1 MSDDAKDDGTPEVK
15 LDAAGGF
22 MPDPPPPS
30 LSPEEAGVPAEGTDG
45 EIEIANT
52 MPDGTVAVPHDTA
65 KRALEA
71 VQILVEN
78 NRAASQQLESLMS
91 IVLDAAEVANRSA
104 SAVATTG
111 GHVNK
116 AAEKLIDGAK
126 RTSMQAKLILG
137 ITGAV
142 LVGTAGVF
150 SFMSVQLQNKV
161 VQLDEMMLAVGKRA
175 VDLKRRMESM
185 DDIHA
190 ALEELKLAQETT
202 HSVQQAIEEKIA
214 RISESP
220 KAAPRPEPKPAPAA
234 APAPGKPAAAAD
246 KKESNAEAAP
256 AQPDKKAEARARADA
271 TKAEQA
277 KIEAARAE
285 AVKAELAKL
294 EAVRAEAARTE
305 AANKEL
311 LQQLTVLD
319 GMLKDQSKAVKDL
332 SGQFNR
338 LQGSVSTVEGVK
350 KDVEALAQQQKQREK
365 QMADELAAE
374 KARREKELKD
384 KERELA
390 RERERARERE
400 AAKEREL
407 AREREAAKERQ
418 AAAEAARAREANKDR
433 VVSYAR
439 DQSKPNSTV
448 PGTKVPSYSTG
459 GGAKPE

>member
-1 MSDDAKDDGTPEVK
+1 MSDEAKDGSTPEVK

-22 MPDPPPPS
+22 MPEPAPPS
-30 LSPEEAGVPAEGTDG
+30 LSPEEAGEAINGD
-45 EIEIANT
+45 IEIANT
-52 MPDGTVAVPHDTA
+52 MPDGSVAVPHDTA

-104 SAVATTG
+104 AAVATTG

-137 ITGAV
+137 ITGAI

-161 VQLDEMMLAVGKRA
+161 AQLDEMMLAVGKRA

-185 DDIHA
+185 DDIHT

-202 HSVQQAIEEKIA
+202 HSVQAAIEEKIA
-214 RISESP
+214 RISEAP
-220 KAAPRPEPKPAPAA
+220 KAAPKPDPKSAPAA
-234 APAPGKPAAAAD
+234 APAKPVSSNE
-246 KKESNAEAAP
+246 KKESSAEANPAP
-256 AQPDKKAEARARADA
+256 QPDRKAEARA
-271 TKAEQA
+271 
-277 KIEAARAE
+277 
-285 AVKAELAKL
+285 KAELAKL
-294 EAVRAEAARTE
+294 EAARAEAARAE
-305 AANKEL
+305 ATNKEL
-311 LQQLTVLD
+311 IQQLTALD

-338 LQGSVSTVEGVK
+338 LQGSVSNVEGVK

-365 QMADELAAE
+365 EMAEELAAE

-418 AAAEAARAREANKDR
+418 AAAEAAKARDANKER
-433 VVSYAR
+433 VVTYAR
-439 DQSKPNSTV
+439 DQSKPNNTV
-448 PGTKVPSYSTG
+448 PGTKVPSYSTNSG
-459 GGAKPE
+459 TKAE

>member
-1 MSDDAKDDGTPEVK
+1 MSDEAKDGSTPEVK

-22 MPDPPPPS
+22 MPEPAPPS
-30 LSPEEAGVPAEGTDG
+30 LSPEEAGEAINGD
-45 EIEIANT
+45 IEIANT
-52 MPDGTVAVPHDTA
+52 MPDGSVAVPHDTA

-104 SAVATTG
+104 AAVATTG

-137 ITGAV
+137 ITGAI

-185 DDIHA
+185 DDIHT

-202 HSVQQAIEEKIA
+202 HSVQAAIEEKIA
-214 RISESP
+214 RISEAP
-220 KAAPRPEPKPAPAA
+220 KAAPKPEPKPAPAA
-234 APAPGKPAAAAD
+234 APAKPVSSNE
-246 KKESNAEAAP
+246 KKESSAEANPAP
-256 AQPDKKAEARARADA
+256 QPDRKAEARA
-271 TKAEQA
+271 
-277 KIEAARAE
+277 
-285 AVKAELAKL
+285 KAELAKL
-294 EAVRAEAARTE
+294 EAARAEAARAE
-305 AANKEL
+305 ATNKEL
-311 LQQLTVLD
+311 IQQLTALD

-338 LQGSVSTVEGVK
+338 LQGSVSNVEGVK

-365 QMADELAAE
+365 EMAEELAAE

-418 AAAEAARAREANKDR
+418 AAAEAAKARDANKER
-433 VVSYAR
+433 VVTYAR
-439 DQSKPNSTV
+439 DQSKPNNTV
-448 PGTKVPSYSTG
+448 PGTKVPSYATNSGTK
-459 GGAKPE
+459 AE

>member
-1 MSDDAKDDGTPEVK
+1 MPEP
-15 LDAAGGF
+15 A
-22 MPDPPPPS
+22 PPS
-30 LSPEEAGVPAEGTDG
+30 LSPEEAGEAINGD
-45 EIEIANT
+45 IEIANT
-52 MPDGTVAVPHDTA
+52 MPDGSVAVPHDTA

-104 SAVATTG
+104 AAVATTG

-137 ITGAV
+137 ITGAI

-161 VQLDEMMLAVGKRA
+161 AQLDEMMLAVGKRA

-185 DDIHA
+185 DDIHT

-202 HSVQQAIEEKIA
+202 HSVQAAIEEKIA
-214 RISESP
+214 RISEAP
-220 KAAPRPEPKPAPAA
+220 KAAPKPEPKPAPAA
-234 APAPGKPAAAAD
+234 APAKPVSSNE
-246 KKESNAEAAP
+246 KKESSAEANPAP
-256 AQPDKKAEARARADA
+256 QPDRKAEARA
-271 TKAEQA
+271 
-277 KIEAARAE
+277 
-285 AVKAELAKL
+285 KAELAKL
-294 EAVRAEAARTE
+294 EAARAEAARAE
-305 AANKEL
+305 ATNKEL
-311 LQQLTVLD
+311 IQQLTALD

-338 LQGSVSTVEGVK
+338 LQGSVSNVEGVK

-365 QMADELAAE
+365 EMAEELATE

-418 AAAEAARAREANKDR
+418 AAAEAAKARDANKER
-433 VVSYAR
+433 VVTYAR
-439 DQSKPNSTV
+439 DQSKPNNTV
-448 PGTKVPSYSTG
+448 PGTKVPSYATNSGTK
-459 GGAKPE
+459 AE

>member
-1 MSDDAKDDGTPEVK
+1 MSDEAKDGSTPEVK

-22 MPDPPPPS
+22 MPEPAPPS
-30 LSPEEAGVPAEGTDG
+30 LSPEEAGEAINGD
-45 EIEIANT
+45 IEIANT
-52 MPDGTVAVPHDTA
+52 MPDGSVAVPHDTA

-104 SAVATTG
+104 AAVATTG

-137 ITGAV
+137 ITGAI

-161 VQLDEMMLAVGKRA
+161 AQLDEMMLAVGKRA

-185 DDIHA
+185 DDIHT

-202 HSVQQAIEEKIA
+202 HSVQAAIEEKIA
-214 RISESP
+214 RISEAP
-220 KAAPRPEPKPAPAA
+220 KAAPKPEPKPAPAA
-234 APAPGKPAAAAD
+234 APAKPVSSNE
-246 KKESNAEAAP
+246 KKESSAEANPAP
-256 AQPDKKAEARARADA
+256 QPDRKAEARA
-271 TKAEQA
+271 
-277 KIEAARAE
+277 
-285 AVKAELAKL
+285 KAELAKL
-294 EAVRAEAARTE
+294 EAARAEAARAE
-305 AANKEL
+305 ATNKEL
-311 LQQLTVLD
+311 IQQLTALD

-338 LQGSVSTVEGVK
+338 LQGSVSNVEGVK

-365 QMADELAAE
+365 EMAEELAAE

-400 AAKEREL
+400 TAKEREL

-418 AAAEAARAREANKDR
+418 AAAEAAKARDANKER
-433 VVSYAR
+433 VVTYAR
-439 DQSKPNSTV
+439 DQSKPNNTV
-448 PGTKVPSYSTG
+448 PGTKVPAYSTNSG
-459 GGAKPE
+459 TKAE

>member
-1 MSDDAKDDGTPEVK
+1 MSDQAQDNKTPDVK

-22 MPDPPPPS
+22 MPSPPPPA
-30 LSPEEAGVPAEGTDG
+30 LSPDEAGVSADDAGMSDSDF
-45 EIEIANT
+45 EIAGT
-52 MPDGTVAVPHDTA
+52 MPDGSVAVPHDTA

-116 AAEKLIDGAK
+116 AAEKLIDGAQ
-126 RTSMQAKLILG
+126 RSATQAKLVLG
-137 ITGAV
+137 IAGAV
-142 LVGTAGVF
+142 MIGSAGVF

-161 VQLDEMMLAVGKRA
+161 SQLDEMTLAVGKRA

-185 DDIHA
+185 DDIHT
-190 ALEELKLAQETT
+190 ALEDLKLSQENTQ
-202 HSVQQAIEEKIA
+202 SVQQAIEEKISKLSDA
-214 RISESP
+214 P
-220 KAAPRPEPKPAPAA
+220 KAAPRPESKPAQPGTAAA
-234 APAPGKPAAAAD
+234 APAKP
-246 KKESNAEAAP
+246 EPSAEVLAVR
-256 AQPDKKAEARARADA
+256 KAEAQARA
-271 TKAEQA
+271 
-277 KIEAARAE
+277 EAARAE
-285 AVKAELAKL
+285 AAKAD
-294 EAVRAEAARTE
+294 
-305 AANKEL
+305 AANKAL
-311 LQQLTVLD
+311 LQQLTSLD
-319 GMLKDQSKAVKDL
+319 AMLKDQSKSVKDL

-338 LQGSVSTVEGVK
+338 LQGSVANVESVK

-365 QMADELAAE
+365 EMAQELAAE

-407 AREREAAKERQ
+407 ARERLAAAEREAAKEKQ
-418 AAAEAARAREANKDR
+418 ASAERDASKER
-433 VVSYAR
+433 VVSYAK
-439 DQSKPNSTV
+439 DQSKPNGTI
-448 PGTKVPSYSTG
+448 PGAKVPSFTASG
-459 GGAKPE
+459 GTKAE

>member
-1 MSDDAKDDGTPEVK
+1 MSDEAKDGSTPEVK

-30 LSPEEAGVPAEGTDG
+30 MTAEEAGVPAEGADG
-45 EIEIANT
+45 EIQIANT
-52 MPDGTVAVPHDTA
+52 MPDGSVAVPHDTA

-104 SAVATTG
+104 AAVATTG

-137 ITGAV
+137 ITGAI

-161 VQLDEMMLAVGKRA
+161 AQLDEMMLAVGKRA

-185 DDIHA
+185 DDIHT

-202 HSVQQAIEEKIA
+202 HSVQAAIEEKIA
-214 RISESP
+214 RISEAP
-220 KAAPRPEPKPAPAA
+220 KAAPKPEPKPAPAA
-234 APAPGKPAAAAD
+234 APAKPVSSNE
-246 KKESNAEAAP
+246 KKESSAEAAP
-256 AQPDKKAEARARADA
+256 QPDRKAEARA
-271 TKAEQA
+271 
-277 KIEAARAE
+277 
-285 AVKAELAKL
+285 KAELAKL
-294 EAVRAEAARTE
+294 EAARAEAARAE
-305 AANKEL
+305 ATNKEL
-311 LQQLTVLD
+311 LQQLTTLD

-338 LQGSVSTVEGVK
+338 LQGSVSNVEGVK

-365 QMADELAAE
+365 EMAEELAAE
-374 KARREKELKD
+374 KARRDKDLKD

-418 AAAEAARAREANKDR
+418 AAAEATKAREANKER
-433 VVSYAR
+433 VVTYAR
-439 DQSKPNSTV
+439 DQSKPNNTV
-448 PGTKVPSYSTG
+448 PGTKVPSYTTNSGTK
-459 GGAKPE
+459 AE

>member
-1 MSDDAKDDGTPEVK
+1 MSDEAKDGSTPEVK

-22 MPDPPPPS
+22 MPEPAPPS
-30 LSPEEAGVPAEGTDG
+30 LSPEEAGEAINSD
-45 EIEIANT
+45 IEIANT
-52 MPDGTVAVPHDTA
+52 MPDGSVAVPHDTA

-104 SAVATTG
+104 AAVATTG

-137 ITGAV
+137 ITGAI

-161 VQLDEMMLAVGKRA
+161 AQLDEMMLAVGKRA

-185 DDIHA
+185 DDIHT

-202 HSVQQAIEEKIA
+202 HSVQAAIEEKIA
-214 RISESP
+214 RISEAP
-220 KAAPRPEPKPAPAA
+220 KAAPKPEPKPAPAA
-234 APAPGKPAAAAD
+234 APAKPVSSNE
-246 KKESNAEAAP
+246 KKESSAEANPAP
-256 AQPDKKAEARARADA
+256 QPDRKAEARA
-271 TKAEQA
+271 
-277 KIEAARAE
+277 
-285 AVKAELAKL
+285 KAELAKL
-294 EAVRAEAARTE
+294 EAARAEAARAE
-305 AANKEL
+305 ATNKEL
-311 LQQLTVLD
+311 IQQLTALD

-338 LQGSVSTVEGVK
+338 LQGSVSNVEGVK

-365 QMADELAAE
+365 EMAEELAAE

-400 AAKEREL
+400 TAKEREL

-418 AAAEAARAREANKDR
+418 AAAEAAKARDANKER
-433 VVSYAR
+433 VVTYAR
-439 DQSKPNSTV
+439 DQSKPNNTV
-448 PGTKVPSYSTG
+448 PGTKVPAYTTNTNSGTK
-459 GGAKPE
+459 AE

>member
-1 MSDDAKDDGTPEVK
+1 MSDEAKDGSTPEVK

-22 MPDPPPPS
+22 MPEPAPPS
-30 LSPEEAGVPAEGTDG
+30 LSPEEAGEAINGD
-45 EIEIANT
+45 IEIANT
-52 MPDGTVAVPHDTA
+52 MPDGSVAVPHDTA

-104 SAVATTG
+104 AAVATTG

-137 ITGAV
+137 ITGAI

-161 VQLDEMMLAVGKRA
+161 AQLDEMMLAVGKRA

-185 DDIHA
+185 DDIHT

-202 HSVQQAIEEKIA
+202 HSVQAAIEEKIA
-214 RISESP
+214 RISEAP
-220 KAAPRPEPKPAPAA
+220 KAAPKPEPKPAPAA
-234 APAPGKPAAAAD
+234 APAKPVSSNE
-246 KKESNAEAAP
+246 KKESSAEANPAP
-256 AQPDKKAEARARADA
+256 QPDRKAEARA
-271 TKAEQA
+271 
-277 KIEAARAE
+277 
-285 AVKAELAKL
+285 KAELAKL
-294 EAVRAEAARTE
+294 EAARAEAARAE
-305 AANKEL
+305 ATNKEL
-311 LQQLTVLD
+311 IQQLTALD

-338 LQGSVSTVEGVK
+338 LQGSVSNVEGVK

-365 QMADELAAE
+365 EMAEELAAE

-418 AAAEAARAREANKDR
+418 AAAEAAKARDANKER
-433 VVSYAR
+433 VVTYAR
-439 DQSKPNSTV
+439 DQSKPNNTV
-448 PGTKVPSYSTG
+448 PGTKVPAYTTNTNSGTK
-459 GGAKPE
+459 AE

>member
-1 MSDDAKDDGTPEVK
+1 MSDEAKDGSTPEVK

-22 MPDPPPPS
+22 MPEPAPPS
-30 LSPEEAGVPAEGTDG
+30 LSPEEAGEAINGD
-45 EIEIANT
+45 IEIANT
-52 MPDGTVAVPHDTA
+52 MPDGSVAVPHDTA

-104 SAVATTG
+104 AAVATTG

-137 ITGAV
+137 ITGAI

-161 VQLDEMMLAVGKRA
+161 AQLDEMMLAVGKRA
-175 VDLKRRMESM
+175 VDLKRRMESI
-185 DDIHA
+185 DDIHT

-202 HSVQQAIEEKIA
+202 HSVQAAIEEKIA
-214 RISESP
+214 RISEAP
-220 KAAPRPEPKPAPAA
+220 KAAPKPEPKPAPAA
-234 APAPGKPAAAAD
+234 APAKPVSSNE
-246 KKESNAEAAP
+246 KKESSAEANPAP
-256 AQPDKKAEARARADA
+256 QPDRKAEARA
-271 TKAEQA
+271 
-277 KIEAARAE
+277 
-285 AVKAELAKL
+285 KAELAKL
-294 EAVRAEAARTE
+294 EAARAEAARAE
-305 AANKEL
+305 ATNKEL
-311 LQQLTVLD
+311 IQQLTALD

-338 LQGSVSTVEGVK
+338 LQGSVSNVEGVK

-365 QMADELAAE
+365 EMAEELATE

-418 AAAEAARAREANKDR
+418 AAAEAAKARDANKER
-433 VVSYAR
+433 VVTYAR
-439 DQSKPNSTV
+439 DQSKPNNTV
-448 PGTKVPSYSTG
+448 PGTKVPSYATNSGTK
-459 GGAKPE
+459 AE

>member
-1 MSDDAKDDGTPEVK
+1 MSDEAKDGSTPEVK

-30 LSPEEAGVPAEGTDG
+30 MTAEEAGVPAESADG
-45 EIEIANT
+45 EIQIANT
-52 MPDGTVAVPHDTA
+52 MPDGSVAVPHDTA

-104 SAVATTG
+104 AAVATTG

-137 ITGAV
+137 ITGAI

-185 DDIHA
+185 DDIHT

-202 HSVQQAIEEKIA
+202 HSVQAAIEEKIA
-214 RISESP
+214 RISEAP
-220 KAAPRPEPKPAPAA
+220 KAAPKPEPKPAPAA
-234 APAPGKPAAAAD
+234 APAKPVSSNE
-246 KKESNAEAAP
+246 KKEPSAEATP
-256 AQPDKKAEARARADA
+256 QPDRKAEARA
-271 TKAEQA
+271 
-277 KIEAARAE
+277 
-285 AVKAELAKL
+285 KAELAKL
-294 EAVRAEAARTE
+294 EAARAEAARAE

-311 LQQLTVLD
+311 LQQLTALD
-319 GMLKDQSKAVKDL
+319 SMLKDQSKAVKDL

-338 LQGSVSTVEGVK
+338 LQGSVSNVEGVK

-365 QMADELAAE
+365 EMAEELAAE

-418 AAAEAARAREANKDR
+418 AAAEAAKAREANKER
-433 VVSYAR
+433 VVTYAR
-439 DQSKPNSTV
+439 DQSKPNNTV
-448 PGTKVPSYSTG
+448 PGTKVPSYTTSSGTK
-459 GGAKPE
+459 AE

>member
-1 MSDDAKDDGTPEVK
+1 MSDEAKDGSTPEVK

-22 MPDPPPPS
+22 MPEPPPPS
-30 LSPEEAGVPAEGTDG
+30 LTPEEAGVPAEGADG
-45 EIEIANT
+45 EIQIANT
-52 MPDGTVAVPHDTA
+52 MPDGSVAVPHDTA

-104 SAVATTG
+104 AAVATTG

-137 ITGAV
+137 ITGAI

-185 DDIHA
+185 DDIHT

-202 HSVQQAIEEKIA
+202 HSVQAAIEEKIA
-214 RISESP
+214 RMSEAP
-220 KAAPRPEPKPAPAA
+220 KVAPKPEPKPAPAPVKPVSSNEKKETSA
-234 APAPGKPAAAAD
+234 EANPAP
-246 KKESNAEAAP
+246 
-256 AQPDKKAEARARADA
+256 QPDRKAEARAKADA
-271 TKAEQA
+271 A
-277 KIEAARAE
+277 
-285 AVKAELAKL
+285 KAELAKL
-294 EAVRAEAARTE
+294 EAARAEAARAE
-305 AANKEL
+305 AANREL
-311 LQQLTVLD
+311 LQQLTALD
-319 GMLKDQSKAVKDL
+319 SMLKDQSKAVKDL

-338 LQGSVSTVEGVK
+338 LQGSVSNVEGVK

-365 QMADELAAE
+365 EMAEELASE

-418 AAAEAARAREANKDR
+418 AAAEAAKARDANKDR
-433 VVSYAR
+433 VVTYAR
-439 DQSKPNSTV
+439 DQSS
-448 PGTKVPSYSTG
+448 GTK
-459 GGAKPE
+459 AE

>member
-1 MSDDAKDDGTPEVK
+1 MSDEAKDGSTPEVK

-22 MPDPPPPS
+22 MPEPAPPS
-30 LSPEEAGVPAEGTDG
+30 LSPEEAGEAINGD
-45 EIEIANT
+45 IEIANT
-52 MPDGTVAVPHDTA
+52 MPDGSVAVPHDTA

-104 SAVATTG
+104 AAVATTG

-137 ITGAV
+137 ITGAI

-161 VQLDEMMLAVGKRA
+161 AQLDEMMLAVGKRA

-185 DDIHA
+185 DDIHT

-202 HSVQQAIEEKIA
+202 HSVQAAIEEKIA
-214 RISESP
+214 RISEAP
-220 KAAPRPEPKPAPAA
+220 KAAPKPEPKPAPAA
-234 APAPGKPAAAAD
+234 APAKPVSSNE
-246 KKESNAEAAP
+246 KKESSAEANP
-256 AQPDKKAEARARADA
+256 PPQPDRKAEARA
-271 TKAEQA
+271 
-277 KIEAARAE
+277 
-285 AVKAELAKL
+285 KAELAKL
-294 EAVRAEAARTE
+294 EAARAEAARAE
-305 AANKEL
+305 ATNKEL
-311 LQQLTVLD
+311 IQQLTALD

-338 LQGSVSTVEGVK
+338 LQGSVSNVEGVK

-365 QMADELAAE
+365 EMAEELAAE

-418 AAAEAARAREANKDR
+418 AAAEAAKARDANKER
-433 VVSYAR
+433 VVTYAR
-439 DQSKPNSTV
+439 DQSKPNNTV
-448 PGTKVPSYSTG
+448 PGTKVPSYATNSGTK
-459 GGAKPE
+459 AE

>member
-1 MSDDAKDDGTPEVK
+1 MSDEAKDGSTPEVK

-22 MPDPPPPS
+22 MPEPAPPS
-30 LSPEEAGVPAEGTDG
+30 LSPEEAGEAINGD
-45 EIEIANT
+45 IEIANT
-52 MPDGTVAVPHDTA
+52 MPDGSVAVPHDTA

-104 SAVATTG
+104 AAVATTG

-137 ITGAV
+137 ITGAI

-161 VQLDEMMLAVGKRA
+161 AQLDEMMLAVGKRA

-185 DDIHA
+185 DDIHT

-202 HSVQQAIEEKIA
+202 HSVQAAIEEKIA
-214 RISESP
+214 RISEAP
-220 KAAPRPEPKPAPAA
+220 KAAPKPEPKPAPAA
-234 APAPGKPAAAAD
+234 APAKPVSSNE
-246 KKESNAEAAP
+246 KKESSAEANPAP
-256 AQPDKKAEARARADA
+256 QPDRKAEARA
-271 TKAEQA
+271 
-277 KIEAARAE
+277 
-285 AVKAELAKL
+285 KAELAKL
-294 EAVRAEAARTE
+294 EAARAEAARAE
-305 AANKEL
+305 ATNKEL
-311 LQQLTVLD
+311 IQQLTALD

-338 LQGSVSTVEGVK
+338 LQGSVSNVEGVK
-350 KDVEALAQQQKQREK
+350 KDVEVLAQQQKQREK
-365 QMADELAAE
+365 EMAEELAAE

-418 AAAEAARAREANKDR
+418 AAAEAAKARDTNKER
-433 VVSYAR
+433 VVTYAR
-439 DQSKPNSTV
+439 DQSKPNNTV
-448 PGTKVPSYSTG
+448 PGTKVPSYTTNSGTK
-459 GGAKPE
+459 AE

>member
-1 MSDDAKDDGTPEVK
+1 MSDEAKDGSTPEVK

-30 LSPEEAGVPAEGTDG
+30 MTAEEAGVPAEGADG
-45 EIEIANT
+45 EIQIANT
-52 MPDGTVAVPHDTA
+52 MPDGSVAVPHDTA

-104 SAVATTG
+104 AAVATTG

-137 ITGAV
+137 ITGAI

-161 VQLDEMMLAVGKRA
+161 AQLDEMMLAVGKRA

-185 DDIHA
+185 DDIHT

-202 HSVQQAIEEKIA
+202 HSVQAAIEEKIA
-214 RISESP
+214 RMSEAP
-220 KAAPRPEPKPAPAA
+220 KAAPKPEPKPAPAA
-234 APAPGKPAAAAD
+234 APAKPVSSNE
-246 KKESNAEAAP
+246 KKESSAEAAP
-256 AQPDKKAEARARADA
+256 QPDRKAEARA
-271 TKAEQA
+271 
-277 KIEAARAE
+277 
-285 AVKAELAKL
+285 KAELAKL
-294 EAVRAEAARTE
+294 EAARAEAARAE

-311 LQQLTVLD
+311 LQQLTALD

-338 LQGSVSTVEGVK
+338 LQGSVSNVEGVK

-365 QMADELAAE
+365 EMAEELATE

-418 AAAEAARAREANKDR
+418 AAAEAAKARDANKER
-433 VVSYAR
+433 VVTYAR
-439 DQSKPNSTV
+439 DQSKPNNTV
-448 PGTKVPSYSTG
+448 PGTKVPAYTTNSGTK
-459 GGAKPE
+459 AE

>member
-1 MSDDAKDDGTPEVK
+1 MSDEAKDGSTPEVK

-22 MPDPPPPS
+22 MPEPAPPS
-30 LSPEEAGVPAEGTDG
+30 LSPEEAGEAINSD
-45 EIEIANT
+45 IEIANT
-52 MPDGTVAVPHDTA
+52 MPDGSVAVPHDTA

-104 SAVATTG
+104 AAVATTG

-137 ITGAV
+137 ITGAI

-161 VQLDEMMLAVGKRA
+161 AQLDEMMLAVGKRA

-185 DDIHA
+185 DDIHT

-202 HSVQQAIEEKIA
+202 HSVQAAIEEKIA
-214 RISESP
+214 RISEAP
-220 KAAPRPEPKPAPAA
+220 KAAPKPEPKPAPAA
-234 APAPGKPAAAAD
+234 APAKPVSSNE
-246 KKESNAEAAP
+246 KKESSAEANPAP
-256 AQPDKKAEARARADA
+256 QPDRKAEARA
-271 TKAEQA
+271 
-277 KIEAARAE
+277 
-285 AVKAELAKL
+285 KAELAKL
-294 EAVRAEAARTE
+294 EAARAEAARAE
-305 AANKEL
+305 ATNKEL
-311 LQQLTVLD
+311 IQQLTALD

-338 LQGSVSTVEGVK
+338 LQGSVSNVEGVK

-365 QMADELAAE
+365 EMAEELANE

-418 AAAEAARAREANKDR
+418 AAAEAAKARDANKER
-433 VVSYAR
+433 VVTYAR
-439 DQSKPNSTV
+439 DQSKPNNTV
-448 PGTKVPSYSTG
+448 PGTKVPAYTTNTNSGTK
-459 GGAKPE
+459 AE

>member
-1 MSDDAKDDGTPEVK
+1 MSDEAKDGSTPEVK

-22 MPDPPPPS
+22 KPDPPPPS
-30 LSPEEAGVPAEGTDG
+30 MTAEEAGVPAEGADG
-45 EIEIANT
+45 EIQIANT
-52 MPDGTVAVPHDTA
+52 MPDGSVAVPHDTA

-104 SAVATTG
+104 AAVATTG

-137 ITGAV
+137 ITGAI

-161 VQLDEMMLAVGKRA
+161 AQLDEMMLAVGKRA

-185 DDIHA
+185 DDIHT

-202 HSVQQAIEEKIA
+202 HSVQAAIEEKIA
-214 RISESP
+214 RISEAP
-220 KAAPRPEPKPAPAA
+220 KAAPKPEPKPAPAA
-234 APAPGKPAAAAD
+234 APAKPVSSNE
-246 KKESNAEAAP
+246 KKESSAEANPAP
-256 AQPDKKAEARARADA
+256 QPDRKAEARA
-271 TKAEQA
+271 
-277 KIEAARAE
+277 
-285 AVKAELAKL
+285 KAELAKL
-294 EAVRAEAARTE
+294 EAARAEAARAE
-305 AANKEL
+305 ATNKEL
-311 LQQLTVLD
+311 LQQLTTLD

-332 SGQFNR
+332 SGQFSR
-338 LQGSVSTVEGVK
+338 LQGSVSNVEGVK

-365 QMADELAAE
+365 EMAEELAAE
-374 KARREKELKD
+374 KARRDKDLKD

-418 AAAEAARAREANKDR
+418 AAAEATKAREANKER
-433 VVSYAR
+433 VVTYAR
-439 DQSKPNSTV
+439 DQSKPNNTV
-448 PGTKVPSYSTG
+448 PGTKVPSYTTNSGTK
-459 GGAKPE
+459 AE

>member
-1 MSDDAKDDGTPEVK
+1 MSDEAKDGSTPEVK

-30 LSPEEAGVPAEGTDG
+30 MTAEEAGVPAESADG
-45 EIEIANT
+45 EIQIANT
-52 MPDGTVAVPHDTA
+52 MPDGSVAVPHDTA

-104 SAVATTG
+104 AAVATTG

-137 ITGAV
+137 ITGAI

-185 DDIHA
+185 DDIHT

-202 HSVQQAIEEKIA
+202 HSVQAAIEEKIA
-214 RISESP
+214 RISEAP
-220 KAAPRPEPKPAPAA
+220 KAAPKPEPKPAPAA
-234 APAPGKPAAAAD
+234 APAKPVSSNE
-246 KKESNAEAAP
+246 KKEPSAEATP
-256 AQPDKKAEARARADA
+256 QPDRKAEARA
-271 TKAEQA
+271 
-277 KIEAARAE
+277 
-285 AVKAELAKL
+285 KAELAKL
-294 EAVRAEAARTE
+294 EAARAEAARAE
-305 AANKEL
+305 ATNKEL
-311 LQQLTVLD
+311 LQQLTTLD

-332 SGQFNR
+332 SGQFTR
-338 LQGSVSTVEGVK
+338 LQGSVSNVEGVK

-365 QMADELAAE
+365 EMAEELAAE
-374 KARREKELKD
+374 KARRDKDLKD

-418 AAAEAARAREANKDR
+418 AAAEATKAREANKER
-433 VVSYAR
+433 VVTYAR
-439 DQSKPNSTV
+439 DQSKPNNTV
-448 PGTKVPSYSTG
+448 PGTKVPSYTTSSGTK
-459 GGAKPE
+459 AE

>member
-1 MSDDAKDDGTPEVK
+1 MSDEAKDGSTPEVK

-30 LSPEEAGVPAEGTDG
+30 MTAEEAGVPAEGADG
-45 EIEIANT
+45 EIQIANT
-52 MPDGTVAVPHDTA
+52 MPDGSVAVPHDTA

-104 SAVATTG
+104 AAVATTG

-137 ITGAV
+137 ITGAI

-161 VQLDEMMLAVGKRA
+161 AQLDEMMLAVGKRA

-185 DDIHA
+185 DDIHT
-190 ALEELKLAQETT
+190 ALEDLKLAQETT
-202 HSVQQAIEEKIA
+202 HSVQAAIEEKIA
-214 RISESP
+214 RMAEAP
-220 KAAPRPEPKPAPAA
+220 KAAPKPEPKPAPAA
-234 APAPGKPAAAAD
+234 APVKPVSSNE
-246 KKESNAEAAP
+246 KKEPSAEAAP
-256 AQPDKKAEARARADA
+256 QPDRKAEARA
-271 TKAEQA
+271 
-277 KIEAARAE
+277 
-285 AVKAELAKL
+285 KAELAKL
-294 EAVRAEAARTE
+294 EAARAEAARAE
-305 AANKEL
+305 ATNKEL
-311 LQQLTVLD
+311 LQQLTALD

-365 QMADELAAE
+365 EMAEELAAE

-418 AAAEAARAREANKDR
+418 AAAEATKAREANKER
-433 VVSYAR
+433 VVTYAR
-439 DQSKPNSTV
+439 DQSKPNNTV
-448 PGTKVPSYSTG
+448 PGTKVPSYSTNSG
-459 GGAKPE
+459 TKAE

>member
-30 LSPEEAGVPAEGTDG
+30 LSPEEAGVPAESTDG

-214 RISESP
+214 RISEAP
-220 KAAPRPEPKPAPAA
+220 KAAPKPEAKPAPAT

-285 AVKAELAKL
+285 AVK
-294 EAVRAEAARTE
+294 AEAARTE

-418 AAAEAARAREANKDR
+418 AAAEA
-433 VVSYAR
+433 
-439 DQSKPNSTV
+439 
-448 PGTKVPSYSTG
+448 
-459 GGAKPE
+459 

>member
-1 MSDDAKDDGTPEVK
+1 MSDEAKDGSTPEVK

-30 LSPEEAGVPAEGTDG
+30 MTAEEAGVPAEGADG
-45 EIEIANT
+45 EIQIANT
-52 MPDGTVAVPHDTA
+52 MPDGSVAVPHDTA

-104 SAVATTG
+104 AAVATTG

-137 ITGAV
+137 ITGAI

-161 VQLDEMMLAVGKRA
+161 AQLDEMMLAVGKRA

-185 DDIHA
+185 DDIHT
-190 ALEELKLAQETT
+190 ALEDLKLAQETT
-202 HSVQQAIEEKIA
+202 HSVQAAIEEKIA
-214 RISESP
+214 RMSEAP
-220 KAAPRPEPKPAPAA
+220 KAAPKPEPKPAPAA
-234 APAPGKPAAAAD
+234 APVKPVSSNE
-246 KKESNAEAAP
+246 KKEPAAEAAP
-256 AQPDKKAEARARADA
+256 QPDRKAEARA
-271 TKAEQA
+271 
-277 KIEAARAE
+277 
-285 AVKAELAKL
+285 KAELAKL
-294 EAVRAEAARTE
+294 EAARAEAARAE

-311 LQQLTVLD
+311 LQQLTALD

-338 LQGSVSTVEGVK
+338 LQGSVSNVEGVK

-365 QMADELAAE
+365 EMAEELAAE
-374 KARREKELKD
+374 KTRREKELKD

-418 AAAEAARAREANKDR
+418 AAAEATKAREANKER
-433 VVSYAR
+433 VVTYAR
-439 DQSKPNSTV
+439 DQSKPNNTV
-448 PGTKVPSYSTG
+448 PGTKVPSYTTSSGTK
-459 GGAKPE
+459 AE